1 MCKVIWSKR
10 AISQYGGSVR
20 RYGKQGGASLANN
33 FEQHIAACLSIV
45 SRNPY
50 MARQVE
56 GKPKLREYV
65 VQKYP
70 FIISYQIQE
79 DSIFIASFLHQSR
92 DR

>member
-10 AISQYGGSVR
+10 AIAQYGGSVR
-20 RYGKQGGASLANN
+20 WYGKQGGVSLANN
-33 FEQHIAACLSIV
+33 FEQHIGSCLSILA
-45 SRNPY
+45 RNPY

-70 FIISYQIQE
+70 FIISYYVENDNIN
-79 DSIFIASFLHQSR
+79 IASFLHQSR
-92 DR
+92 DK